1 MTLIRTSALN
11 ALAVAT
17 RMLTLLGLNKILA
30 FYVGPTGYAAL
41 GQFQNAVQ
49 MLTSLASGSI
59 NVGVTKF
66 TAEYHKDESYQQR
79 VWMTAGTI
87 ALVGSLVTVFVI
99 LGMKGHLATWFLKD
113 ETYSSIFVWFSAALV
128 FLSFNSLLLAILN
141 GKKDIYRYV
150 VANIT
155 GSVFSLVITTI
166 LVVKWGLYGA
176 LVGLAVYQSLSFFIT
191 LVLCYY
197 TSWFKF
203 RYLLG
208 RLDWDITKKLMSY
221 AAMAITSAICLPV
234 SQILIRSILGDNLGW
249 ESAGYWEAMSRLSA
263 AYLMFVTATL
273 SVYYLPRLSELK
285 SFSEIKHEIVQGYK
299 LILPVTI
306 IGSVLIYLLRD
317 TLIITLFTKD
327 FLPMRDLFAW
337 QMIGDTLKI
346 GSWILAYVMLS
357 QAMFKVYIVS
367 EIFFS
372 IGFVCLTWILTKAYG
387 LQGVVIAH
395 SINYLIYWF
404 FMSFFVYRELSA
416 KKNK

>member
-166 LVVKWGLYGA
+166 LVVKWGLD
-176 LVGLAVYQSLSFFIT
+176 Q
-191 LVLCYY
+191 
-197 TSWFKF
+197 K
-203 RYLLG
+203 
-208 RLDWDITKKLMSY
+208 
-221 AAMAITSAICLPV
+221 
-234 SQILIRSILGDNLGW
+234 
-249 ESAGYWEAMSRLSA
+249 
-263 AYLMFVTATL
+263 
-273 SVYYLPRLSELK
+273 SV
-285 SFSEIKHEIVQGYK
+285 V
-299 LILPVTI
+299 
-306 IGSVLIYLLRD
+306 
-317 TLIITLFTKD
+317 
-327 FLPMRDLFAW
+327 
-337 QMIGDTLKI
+337 
-346 GSWILAYVMLS
+346 
-357 QAMFKVYIVS
+357 
-367 EIFFS
+367 
-372 IGFVCLTWILTKAYG
+372 
-387 LQGVVIAH
+387 
-395 SINYLIYWF
+395 
-404 FMSFFVYRELSA
+404 
-416 KKNK
+416 